1 MGRGRNEPARSSWA
15 GSDPRITEVGIDL
28 RDGIQPVPGA
38 HLVPRALSAKPF
50 LTFLAA
56 FQRPI
61 TGGEEEEEG
70 GEIEISRTGDLVESQ
85 VEGGTAQKSN
95 WCRF

>member
-15 GSDPRITEVGIDL
+15 GSDPRITEAGIDL

-61 TGGEEEEEG
+61 TGGEEEG
-70 GEIEISRTGDLVESQ
+70 GEIEISRTGDLVGSQ